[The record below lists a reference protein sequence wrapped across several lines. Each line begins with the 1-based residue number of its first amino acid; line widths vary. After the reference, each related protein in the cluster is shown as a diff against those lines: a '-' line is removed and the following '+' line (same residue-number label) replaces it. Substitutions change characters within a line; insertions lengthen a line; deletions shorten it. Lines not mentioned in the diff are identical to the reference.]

1 MCPKFCWNQSKRSVP
16 TPHSHTNEHILS
28 LSQIYRILLCSLI
41 QLWVNRFHSYWFD
54 FRLMSSDLV
63 VGMSSLWVIT
73 SKLSS
78 AGATNITS
86 GNTVQTL
93 GPRAALLSVTL
104 KKNIYIYHFKPSSSA
119 DSVSLLFL
127 AYNHFK
133 NKLTKLYNSYV
144 KNI

>member
-1 MCPKFCWNQSKRSVP
+1 MPKFFVEINPSDQSL
-16 TPHSHTNEHILS
+16 PHSHTIEHILS
-28 LSQIYRILLCSLI
+28 LSLTYRISLHSLI
-41 QLWVNRFHSYWFD
+41 QLRVNRFHSYWSD

-86 GNTVQTL
+86 GNTVQTF
-93 GPRAALLSVTL
+93 GPTAALLSVTL
-104 KKNIYIYHFKPSSSA
+104 KNIYIYHFKPSSSA
-119 DSVSLLFL
+119 ASVSLLFL
-127 AYNHFK
+127 AYNLFK
-133 NKLTKLYNSYV
+133 NKLTKLYNPYV